1 MLVRGRFYFGGR
13 EKVDYQGKLYPKVQ
27 LLSGLTSDKAG
38 VSDQL
43 YEEVLKTSR
52 DSEYDC
58 ELDVKIYDN
67 GASVKLLSFRP
78 AKQ

>member
-1 MLVRGRFYFGGR
+1 MLVRGKFYFGGR

-52 DSEYDC
+52 DAEYDC

-78 AKQ
+78 AK

>member
-1 MLVRGRFYFGGR
+1 MLVRGTFYFGGR
-13 EKVDYQGKLYPKVQ
+13 EKVEYQGKLYPKVQ

-38 VSDQL
+38 MDEKL
-43 YEEVLKTSR
+43 YDEVAKTSR
-52 DSEYDC
+52 SSEYDC